1 MSLSSPSDAMKIKAV
16 VSDVYTTLIDIK
28 TDEDNKGPYRTLASY
43 LKYYGVYLSADELKW
58 FFFEKK
64 ALQKKRSKETYPEV
78 DYRLIWGDILR
89 ENQYAGADAAAIV
102 PDVVKLHR
110 ALTVEKIKL
119 YRGVFEALADLK
131 GGGKYK
137 LGIVSDSQVDHS
149 IPELR
154 MLGIN
159 GFFDAVVV
167 SSEFGFRKPDVRL
180 FAECL
185 KRLGVSPQESVYIG
199 NDTFRDIKGARDA
212 GMVTI
217 LIMTKHG
224 NKNES
229 VATPDFTIEH
239 IDELNEVLKKLE
251 KK

>member
-1 MSLSSPSDAMKIKAV
+1 MKIKAV
-16 VSDVYTTLIDIK
+16 VSDIYTTLIDIK
-28 TDEDNKGPYRTLASY
+28 TDEVDKDPYRRLASY
-43 LKYYGVYLSADELKW
+43 LKYQGVYLSADELKW

-64 ALQKKRSKETYPEV
+64 ALQKKQSKETYPEV
-78 DYRLIWGDILR
+78 DYRRIWGDILG
-89 ENQYAGADAAAIV
+89 ENQYSGADVVAIV
-102 PDVVKLHR
+102 PEIVKLHR

-119 YRGVFEALADLK
+119 YRGVFETLAGLK
-131 GGGKYK
+131 GGNNYR
-137 LGIVSDSQVDHS
+137 LGIVSDSQVDHAY
-149 IPELR
+149 PELR
-154 MLGIN
+154 MLGIF

-185 KRLGVSPQESVYIG
+185 KRLEASPHESVYIG

-212 GMVTI
+212 GMATV

-224 NKNES
+224 SKDGK
-229 VATPDFTIEH
+229 VAAPDFTIEH
-239 IDELNEVLKKLE
+239 IDEINDVLKKLE

>member
-1 MSLSSPSDAMKIKAV
+1 MKIKAV
-16 VSDVYTTLIDIK
+16 VSDIYTTLIDIR
-28 TDEDNKGPYRTLASY
+28 TDERDKDPYRRLASY
-43 LKYYGVYLSADELKW
+43 LKYQGVYLSPDELEW

-64 ALQKKRSKETYPEV
+64 ALQKKQSKESYPEV
-78 DYRLIWGDILR
+78 DYRRVWGDILR
-89 ENQYAGADAAAIV
+89 ENQYTGSDVTAIV
-102 PDVVKLHR
+102 PAIVMLHR
-110 ALTVEKIKL
+110 ALTVEKIRL
-119 YRGVFEALADLK
+119 YRGVYETMAGLK
-131 GGGKYK
+131 GGSSYR
-137 LGIVSDSQVDHS
+137 LGIVSDSQVDHAY
-149 IPELR
+149 PELR
-154 MLGIN
+154 MLGIF

-185 KRLGVSPQESVYIG
+185 SRLGVGPRESVYIG

-212 GMVTI
+212 GMVTV

-224 NKNES
+224 NKDGN

-239 IDELNEVLKKLE
+239 IEEINEVLKNLE